1 MTDRSEIERRLSFI
15 GLDEQ
20 ARIALRATAPF
31 LEQHLP
37 AALDAF
43 YEQVRTFPET
53 RRFFADDIQVAYSRA
68 FGPLELTKAASLG
81 ENSFYSR
88 LTNLGADGRVV
99 PPTDR
104 QVLIAQ
110 ANALW
115 HTDSSFKKTPALASV
130 LTARVLPGQD
140 GDTEFTSTRLA
151 WERLPADLQAKLTDA
166 VATHSY
172 ANSRDQIHPDLAN
185 AAERKAL
192 PPVRWRMN
200 WLNPRNGRRALYIA
214 SHAYAIDGMDDRDA
228 RQLLAELMDE
238 TTKREFVYVHKWRQ
252 GDVVMWDNRA
262 MLHRGRPWDYAK
274 ERSMV
279 RTTISATAAD
289 GLDQVRPS
297 VH

>member
-1 MTDRSEIERRLSFI
+1 MELVPLGRGFGVEVR
-15 GLDEQ
+15 GVGVLDVAIDAE
-20 ARIALRATAPF
+20 AYKAVRA
-31 LEQHLP
+31 
-37 AALDAF
+37 AF
-43 YEQVRTFPET
+43 EEHSLLLFRDQVI
-53 RRFFADDIQVAYSRA
+53 ADDIQVAYSRA
-68 FGPLELTKAASLG
+68 FGPLELTKAASVG

-88 LTNLGADGRVV
+88 LTNRGPDGEIV
-99 PPTDR
+99 PQTHR
-104 QVLIAQ
+104 QVLVAQ

-130 LTARVLPGQD
+130 LSARVLPGAD
-140 GDTEFTSTRLA
+140 GDTEFASTRLA
-151 WERLPADLQAKLTDA
+151 WERLPGDLQAKLKNA

-185 AAERKAL
+185 AEERKAL

-200 WLNPRNGRRALYIA
+200 WLNPSNGRRALYIA

-228 RQLLAELMDE
+228 RQMLAELMDE
-238 TTKREFVYVHKWRQ
+238 TTKRDHVYVHKWRQ

-262 MLHRGRPWDYAK
+262 MLHRGRPWDYSR

-289 GLDQVRPS
+289 GLDQVKPS
-297 VH
+297 IH

>member
-1 MTDRSEIERRLSFI
+1 MELVPMGPGFGVEVRGVSI
-15 GLDEQ
+15 LDV
-20 ARIALRATAPF
+20 AI
-31 LEQHLP
+31 
-37 AALDAF
+37 DADA
-43 YEQVRTFPET
+43 YKAVRTAFEDHSLLLFRDQPI
-53 RRFFADDIQVAYSRA
+53 ADDIHVAFSRA
-68 FGPLELTKAASLG
+68 FGPLELTKAASAG
-81 ENSFYSR
+81 ANSFYSR
-88 LTNLGADGRVV
+88 LTNVGANGEIL

-104 QVLIAQ
+104 QVLVAQ

-115 HTDSSFKKTPALASV
+115 HTDSSFKKIPALASV
-130 LTARVLPGQD
+130 LSARALPDAD

-151 WERLPADLQAKLTDA
+151 WERLPRDLQNRLKDT

-185 AAERKAL
+185 AEERKAL

-200 WLNPRNGRRALYIA
+200 WLNPTNNRRALYIA

-238 TTKREFVYVHKWRQ
+238 TTKRDYVHVHKWRT
-252 GDVVMWDNRA
+252 GDVIMWDNRA
-262 MLHRGRPWDYAK
+262 MLHRGRPWDYSK

-289 GLDQVRPS
+289 GLDQVKPT

>member
-1 MTDRSEIERRLSFI
+1 MELVPLGPGFGVQVKGVTMLDVATDAEAYKAVRE
-15 GLDEQ
+15 
-20 ARIALRATAPF
+20 
-31 LEQHLP
+31 
-37 AALDAF
+37 AF
-43 YEQVRTFPET
+43 ET
-53 RRFFADDIQVAYSRA
+53 HSLLVFRDQPIADDIQVAFSRA
-68 FGPLELTKAASLG
+68 FGPLEFTKAASLG

-88 LTNLGADGRVV
+88 LTNVGRNGEIV

-104 QVLIAQ
+104 QVLVAQ

-130 LTARVLPGQD
+130 LTARVLPGED

-151 WERLPADLQAKLTDA
+151 WERLPADLQERLKTA

-185 AAERKAL
+185 AEERKAL
-192 PPVRWRMN
+192 PPVRWRLN
-200 WLNPRNGRRALYIA
+200 WRNPTNDRRALYVA

-228 RQLLAELMDE
+228 RQMLAQLLDE
-238 TTKREFVYVHKWRQ
+238 ATRREFVYTHKWRT
-252 GDVVMWDNRA
+252 GDAVMWDNRA

-279 RTTISATAAD
+279 RTTISATVAD
-289 GLDQVRPS
+289 GLNEVKPP
-297 VH
+297 VLH

>member
-1 MTDRSEIERRLSFI
+1 MELVPLGRGFGVEVR
-15 GLDEQ
+15 GVGVLDVAIDAEAYKAVRAAFEEHSLLLFRDQ
-20 ARIALRATAPF
+20 AI
-31 LEQHLP
+31 
-37 AALDAF
+37 
-43 YEQVRTFPET
+43 
-53 RRFFADDIQVAYSRA
+53 ADDIQVAYSRA
-68 FGPLELTKAASLG
+68 FGPLELTKAASVG

-88 LTNLGADGRVV
+88 LTNRGPDSEIV
-99 PPTDR
+99 PQTHR
-104 QVLIAQ
+104 QVLVAQ

-130 LTARVLPGQD
+130 LSARVLPGAD
-140 GDTEFTSTRLA
+140 GDTEFASTRLA
-151 WERLPADLQAKLTDA
+151 WERLPGDLQAKLKNA

-185 AAERKAL
+185 AEERKAL

-200 WLNPRNGRRALYIA
+200 WLNPSNGRRALYIA

-228 RQLLAELMDE
+228 RQMLAELMDE
-238 TTKREFVYVHKWRQ
+238 TTKRDHVYVHKWRQ

-262 MLHRGRPWDYAK
+262 MLHRGRPWDYSR

-289 GLDQVRPS
+289 GLDQVKPS
-297 VH
+297 IH

>member
-1 MTDRSEIERRLSFI
+1 MELVPLGPGFGVEVKGVTLLDVATD
-15 GLDEQ
+15 
-20 ARIALRATAPF
+20 A
-31 LEQHLP
+31 
-37 AALDAF
+37 DA
-43 YEQVRTFPET
+43 YKAVREAFET
-53 RRFFADDIQVAYSRA
+53 HSLLVFRDQPIADDVQVAFSRA
-68 FGPLELTKAASLG
+68 FGPLELTKVASLG
-81 ENSFYSR
+81 ANSFYSR
-88 LTNLGADGRVV
+88 LTNVGQNGEIV

-104 QVLIAQ
+104 QVLVAK

-130 LTARVLPGQD
+130 LTARVLPGED

-151 WERLPADLQAKLTDA
+151 WERLPADLQARLKDA

-185 AAERKAL
+185 AEERKAL
-192 PPVRWRMN
+192 PPVRWRLN
-200 WLNPRNGRRALYIA
+200 WRNPANSRRALYVA

-228 RQLLAELMDE
+228 RQMLAQLLDE
-238 TTKREFVYVHKWRQ
+238 ATRREFVYTHKWRT
-252 GDVVMWDNRA
+252 GDAVMWDNRA

-289 GLDQVRPS
+289 GLNEVKPPTL
-297 VH
+297 H